1 MVIHIMVYIY
11 NDSYNGI
18 TYWCGAK
25 RRVAGWVAGGCWDD
39 DMTRM

>member
-25 RRVAGWVAGGCWDD
+25 RRVAGWAAGGCWDD
-39 DMTRM
+39 LLDS